1 MAKKSSKNHARQKPQ
16 KAYAAFTPDKGT
28 YVQRTHKDT
37 LFRFIFRNK
46 QKLLQLYNALS
57 SSDYKDTDL
66 LTITSLE
73 NVLYLGYKN
82 DISFLIDMTLYLVE
96 HQGSWN
102 PNMPLRGVFY
112 FARLYQNYIDENGYD
127 LYGSKA
133 FLLPYPQFIVF
144 YNGTAKKPERQILK
158 LSDSFP
164 QKQAHGFFT
173 PPALECQA
181 LMLNINYGN
190 NRQLMENCRP
200 LMEYSQFIHQ
210 IRQYITAGY
219 TPAHAVDSA
228 VNVCIQKGILA
239 DVLKAHRK
247 LMEYS
252 QFIHQIRQYITA
264 GYTPAHA
271 VDSAVNVCI
280 QKGILADV
288 LKAHR
293 KEVITMFLED
303 YDEEL
308 HLRTLRREGYEDGM
322 EQLNRLVKH
331 LLADNR
337 MDDLKRSLDDSDFQK
352 ALLKEYDL

>member
-37 LFRFIFRNK
+37 LFRFIFRDK

-57 SSDYKDTDL
+57 SSDYKDADL
-66 LTITSLE
+66 LTVTSLE

-82 DISFLIDMTLYLVE
+82 DVSFLIDMTLYLVE

-190 NRQLMENCRP
+190 NRQLMEKCRP

-210 IRQYITAGY
+210 IRQHITAGY
-219 TPAHAVDSA
+219 TP
-228 VNVCIQKGILA
+228 
-239 DVLKAHRK
+239 
-247 LMEYS
+247 
-252 QFIHQIRQYITA
+252 T
-264 GYTPAHA
+264 HA

-322 EQLNRLVKH
+322 EQINRLNK
-331 LLADNR
+331 LLLTDNR
-337 MDDLKRSLDDSDFQK
+337 IEDLKRSVNDSDFQK

>member
-37 LFRFIFRNK
+37 LFRFIFRDK

-57 SSDYKDTDL
+57 SSDYKDADL
-66 LTITSLE
+66 LAVTSLE

-82 DISFLIDMTLYLVE
+82 DVSFLIDMTLYLVE

-190 NRQLMENCRP
+190 NRQLMEKCRP
-200 LMEYSQFIHQ
+200 
-210 IRQYITAGY
+210 
-219 TPAHAVDSA
+219 
-228 VNVCIQKGILA
+228 
-239 DVLKAHRK
+239 

-322 EQLNRLVKH
+322 EQINRLVKH

>member
-247 LMEYS
+247 
-252 QFIHQIRQYITA
+252 
-264 GYTPAHA
+264 
-271 VDSAVNVCI
+271 
-280 QKGILADV
+280 
-288 LKAHR
+288 
-293 KEVITMFLED
+293 EVITMFLED

>member
-1 MAKKSSKNHARQKPQ
+1 MCREHTKN
-16 KAYAAFTPDKGT
+16 
-28 YVQRTHKDT
+28 T

-190 NRQLMENCRP
+190 NRRLMENCRP
-200 LMEYSQFIHQ
+200 
-210 IRQYITAGY
+210 
-219 TPAHAVDSA
+219 
-228 VNVCIQKGILA
+228 
-239 DVLKAHRK
+239 

-308 HLRTLRREGYEDGM
+308 HLRTLRSKDMRTEW
-322 EQLNRLVKH
+322 NSST
-331 LLADNR
+331 A
-337 MDDLKRSLDDSDFQK
+337 
-352 ALLKEYDL
+352 